1 MNSEPKKYQAYLQEG
16 FELVK
21 INYSL
26 LSYIS
31 ALGAYRKN
39 MQKIQQS
46 AVFLGEFYPIAKKLL
61 HVLEHIE
68 TLERDNFE
76 KLLLNIEFSLKQFSD
91 EHADQFNRNEVAIP
105 LQQLN
110 LINQILPALY
120 TVFRQNQRTSKLDAN
135 K

>member
-46 AVFLGEFYPIAKKLL
+46 AVFLGSFILSPKNYFMSLSILKL
-61 HVLEHIE
+61 
-68 TLERDNFE
+68 
-76 KLLLNIEFSLKQFSD
+76 
-91 EHADQFNRNEVAIP
+91 
-105 LQQLN
+105 
-110 LINQILPALY
+110 
-120 TVFRQNQRTSKLDAN
+120 
-135 K
+135 